1 MPRRSCRNN
10 TGTLLTCIDWR
21 EVNVKKL
28 TYEQAIVALHILA
41 PVMVTL
47 ISIFILFPYVP
58 RQETT
63 EAVIASVDQDKDTVL
78 RLAGSSTAVSVAL
91 TALPG
96 DFATPIAEQLAQMGD
111 GFLVVLCALY
121 LEKFLVT
128 VAGTIVFKWLVPLGC
143 VIYLVGYLFKKKALQ
158 EIAYKLGV
166 FALALMFLVPVS
178 TSISAMIREKY
189 GDTIEQTI
197 QSAEKSAGL
206 MQESIADD
214 GTDEEVGNGLG
225 KVLQNL
231 QNAGDTIAKGSSEM
245 MRYLENLMN
254 RFIEAI
260 AIMVVTSCII
270 PILVLLV
277 FLWIVKMIFQVDF
290 DIHIPRNPLKRP
302 FRR

>member
-21 EVNVKKL
+21 EINVKKL

-41 PVMVTL
+41 PVMVAL

-63 EAVIASVDQDKDTVL
+63 DAVIASVDQDKDTVL

-111 GFLVVLCALY
+111 CFLVVLCALY

-128 VAGTIVFKWLVPLGC
+128 IAGTIVFKWLVPLGC
-143 VIYLVGYLFKKKALQ
+143 VIYLVGYLLKKKALQ

-290 DIHIPRNPLKRP
+290 DIRIPRNPLKRP